1 MTVTYPATWFT
12 VTEPPELACRLFD
25 EAPITAPPDEANPAI
40 AIVVDSNPDIPWPNA
55 FAAATDTNRW
65 DLQSIEST
73 TVAGLP
79 AVRIE
84 AISLGVEG
92 AAYPAG
98 TWRYLYLADQGANG
112 TLLIETRGQPGDAYA
127 VQKQVVDLMAATILV
142 PAPR

>member
-1 MTVTYPATWFT
+1 MTVTYPASWFT
-12 VTEPPELACRLFD
+12 VDAPPEVACRLFD
-25 EAPITAPPDEANPAI
+25 ESPITAPADDTVPSI
-40 AIVVDSNPDIPWPNA
+40 AIVVASNPDVPWATA

-73 TVAGLP
+73 NVAGLP

-84 AISLGVEG
+84 AISLGVDG
-92 AAYPAG
+92 QPYPAG

-112 TLLIETRGQPGDAYA
+112 TLSIETRGQPGEAYA